1 MCTKERVINKIDDI
15 GFYTMSE
22 DRINQI
28 STTSPMWRTEL
39 IVTDACN
46 FKCGYCR
53 GLKEEYREHLKLS
66 RACQVMEEWAKDGLF
81 SIRFSGGEPTL
92 HNNLLIMVWYA
103 KSLGAKRI
111 ALSTNGSAEHLQYQ
125 WLINE
130 GVDDFSFSLDACCAS
145 FADKMAG
152 TNVHFGRLIDNIGFV
167 ASQVYT
173 TVGVVLTE
181 ENMDSVV
188 ETVCFASELGV
199 ADIRIISAAQYN
211 KLLAGVEKIP
221 KELLEKHPILKYR
234 VNNILEGR
242 NVRGLRETDS
252 HSCYLQLDDSVSA
265 GGYFWPCVIYMREG
279 GTPIGK
285 INDNMRFQKHWWM
298 LNHDTH
304 ADPICKGNCLDVC
317 IDYNNN
323 AERRFA

>member
-1 MCTKERVINKIDDI
+1 MSEERVD
-15 GFYTMSE
+15 
-22 DRINQI
+22 QV
-28 STTSPMWRTEL
+28 STVSPMWRTEL

-53 GLKEEYREHLKLS
+53 GLKEPYRKNLKLS
-66 RACQVMEEWAKDGLF
+66 EAFRVIEEWSKTGLF

-92 HNNLLIMVWYA
+92 HSHLLLMVEYA
-103 KSLGAKRI
+103 KELGAKRV
-111 ALSTNGSAEHLQYQ
+111 ALSTNGSAEQRYYQ
-125 WLINE
+125 WLIEE
-130 GVDDFSFSLDACCAS
+130 GVDDFSFSLDACCSS

-152 TNVHFGRLIDNIGFV
+152 TDAGFDKLVNNIKFV
-167 ASQVYT
+167 AEQVYT

-181 ENMDSVV
+181 ENLDSVV

-199 ADIRIISAAQYN
+199 HDIRIISAAQYN

-221 KELLEKHPILKYR
+221 QEILEKHPILKYR

-252 HSCYLQLDDSVSA
+252 HTCYLQLDDSVSA

-279 GTPIGK
+279 GEPLGGIDG
-285 INDNMRFQKHWWM
+285 DMRFQKMFWM
-298 LNHDTH
+298 KHHDTH
-304 ADPICKGNCLDVC
+304 SDPICKNNCLDVC
-317 IDYNNN
+317 IDYNNHV
-323 AERRFA
+323 ERKLQNGCTIRS